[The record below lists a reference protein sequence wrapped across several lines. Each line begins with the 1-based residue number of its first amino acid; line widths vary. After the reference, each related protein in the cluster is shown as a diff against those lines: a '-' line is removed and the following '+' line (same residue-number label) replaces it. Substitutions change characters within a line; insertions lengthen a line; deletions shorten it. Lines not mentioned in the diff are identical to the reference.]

1 MNDSVEIKRA
11 YRRLYQT
18 GCHPLDN
25 GTYKL
30 LNFEC
35 HFNHRPPI
43 VCPRPNASGW
53 MIMSEAERIIQMTN
67 ILGPSINLSGTF
79 ELQDPGVM
87 LIEEDTSRN
96 DRLSKIICDGYY
108 KWDGQYLKLHVGR
121 RSATTEANQ
130 GVRYVR
136 VMKSVWDRLC

>member
-1 MNDSVEIKRA
+1 
-11 YRRLYQT
+11 
-18 GCHPLDN
+18 
-25 GTYKL
+25 
-30 LNFEC
+30 
-35 HFNHRPPI
+35 
-43 VCPRPNASGW
+43 
-53 MIMSEAERIIQMTN
+53 MSEAERIIQMTN

-96 DRLSKIICDGYY
+96 DRLSKVICDGYY

-136 VMKSVWDRLC
+136 VMKSVWYRLC